1 VIVKQKIYKRS
12 SNYYS
17 VPRVRRSQ
25 TLVYNFHY
33 CFNSLFVAYRPWG
46 LRSAAAMACLVARV
60 QPRPSLFKRTEW
72 KNTSAQ
78 VQALDMIGG
87 VESDCGRD
95 EMLPRINIGADVW
108 GESSTMTGVYQSW

>member
-60 QPRPSLFKRTEW
+60 HPPCSRER

-78 VQALDMIGG
+78 DKERQ
-87 VESDCGRD
+87 
-95 EMLPRINIGADVW
+95 
-108 GESSTMTGVYQSW
+108 